1 LREAPQGWIEK
12 PAEGLEEVGDGVW
25 NFVYY
30 STVLGRTDIQTGK
43 ITGSDNV

>member
-12 PAEGLEEVGDGVW
+12 PAEELEEVGDDVW
-25 NFVYY
+25 NIVYY
-30 STVLGRTDIQTGK
+30 STVLGRIDIQTDE